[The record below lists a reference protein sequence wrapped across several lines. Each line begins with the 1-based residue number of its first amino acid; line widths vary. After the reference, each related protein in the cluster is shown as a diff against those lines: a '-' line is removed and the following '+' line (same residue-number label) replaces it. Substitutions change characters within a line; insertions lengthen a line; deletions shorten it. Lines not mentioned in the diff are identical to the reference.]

1 MANLIFFLLVQLYRF
16 PSTIYFKLHSGMM
29 GGQPGGQMGGP
40 VAPQPAAP
48 APEPVPL
55 APIPAQHIEIQVKRK
70 HFLRLEKNS

>member
-1 MANLIFFLLVQLYRF
+1 
-16 PSTIYFKLHSGMM
+16 M

-70 HFLRLEKNS
+70 TFFCDWRKLVDSHNIMN

>member
-1 MANLIFFLLVQLYRF
+1 MANLIFFFLVQLYRF

-55 APIPAQHIEIQVKRK
+55 APIPAQHIEIQVIKNT
-70 HFLRLEKNS
+70 FLATGEN